1 MQRLKLKTLREKIKK
16 LKIKKYFLTGLLATL
31 PIFLTIYITVKI
43 FGYVIS
49 VSDLFIPRSYYMINS
64 NNYMVNLLFRFLS
77 YSLSIIFSLA
87 SITFIGAIAL
97 NYFGKVLINNIE
109 AIIARIPLSRT
120 IYGTVKQISEIFLS
134 KEDAPHKRVVMVEY
148 PNEGLFSIGFMTN
161 EEDKDNFVT
170 VFIPTS
176 PNPTSGFLVML
187 KREKVR
193 ELDISIEDAIKLI
206 ISAGAI
212 RPSQLL

>member
-109 AIIARIPLSRT
+109 AIIVRIPLSRT

>member
-1 MQRLKLKTLREKIKK
+1 M
-16 LKIKKYFLTGLLATL
+16 
-31 PIFLTIYITVKI
+31 
-43 FGYVIS
+43 
-49 VSDLFIPRSYYMINS
+49 
-64 NNYMVNLLFRFLS
+64 
-77 YSLSIIFSLA
+77 
-87 SITFIGAIAL
+87 

>member
-1 MQRLKLKTLREKIKK
+1 LREKIKK

>member
-120 IYGTVKQISEIFLS
+120 IYGIVKQISEIFLS